1 MAHYFESGFV
11 VREQAWH
18 GLAHVFQDA
27 PSIDEAVIAA
37 GMDREIRLFPLV
49 AHREEEG
56 VGTVEYPMPDDYA
69 VMREDGMGDWT
80 PLATVGNKYVPL
92 QDRDAFQWFAPLLHE
107 GNAKL
112 EAAGVLRGGRVTWVL
127 ARIGDD
133 GEVTPGDPVTPYL
146 LLSNSHDG
154 SRAIGVQFTPIR
166 VVCWNTLS
174 YAHELSKGKDIQI
187 KHTAGAKGTLA
198 AVRDML
204 DLSHQTFAVTLEQY
218 RAMRGKQMN
227 AQGLDR
233 YIREVFTSD
242 AILAAAM
249 NATQGEPWQ
258 PEAYIRE
265 LPEPRALSHVTELYE
280 TGPGVEAAGMTVFG
294 AYQAITHY
302 CDHVKGRNGDNS
314 LHATWFGN
322 GQTIRNRAHEKALAL
337 V

>member
-18 GLAHVFQDA
+18 GLAHVFENA
-27 PSIDEAVIAA
+27 PDIDEAVIAA

-56 VGTVEYPMPDDYA
+56 VGTVEYPMPDDFA
-69 VMREDGMGDWT
+69 VMRADGEGDWT

-112 EAAGVLRGGRVTWVL
+112 EAAGVLKGGRVTWVL

-133 GEVTPGDPVTPYL
+133 GEVTPGDPITPYL

-187 KHTAGAKGTLA
+187 KHTAGARGTLA

-204 DLSHQTFAVTLEQY
+204 DLSHQTFSVSLEQY
-218 RAMRGKQMN
+218 RAMRGRQMN

-233 YIREVFTSD
+233 YIREVFATD
-242 AILAAAM
+242 AVVEAAM
-249 NATQGEPWQ
+249 RAQGDAALTVPRIDLE
-258 PEAYIRE
+258 I
-265 LPEPRALSHVTELYE
+265 PEPRALKHVVDLFE

-314 LHATWFGN
+314 LHAAWFGN
-322 GQTIRNRAHEKALAL
+322 GQAIRNRAHEKALEL
-337 V
+337 C